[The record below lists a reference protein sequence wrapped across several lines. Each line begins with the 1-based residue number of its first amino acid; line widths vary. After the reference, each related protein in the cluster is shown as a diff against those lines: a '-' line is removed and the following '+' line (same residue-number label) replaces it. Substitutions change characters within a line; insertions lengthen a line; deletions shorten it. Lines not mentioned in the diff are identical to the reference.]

1 MSGIAITF
9 PSSPSEGQVH
19 LAQNGF
25 TYIYDSNKNRWKRGG
40 EFVRAPKVLSYA
52 GVAAT
57 TTGNIPTA
65 PNGTLIYQVPGL
77 VVPNSTVGVD
87 SYKAYRAADSY
98 PDHTE
103 IQVSIS
109 SAFSS
114 IAYAATFTG
123 TTHTIPSGTLSG
135 LSTYYIRARQFEG
148 SDASAAGVG
157 AISGYSGNYISFA
170 TTSTYVESPTIV
182 SIAGTTAF
190 PVSGIGDQSTT
201 LPLSVTFGGSG
212 TGNLERVD
220 IQSTGPTVPSS
231 TGVTALAEP
240 GVGTHSSLTLANAL
254 VLAMPLSGG
263 SGAGIEDEVNT
274 DIRTASSA
282 SSGSEKTPTAN
293 GNAAITT
300 IAGMARTSHYYNGA
314 AYFDGSGDYISFS
327 NSSDFAMGTGDF
339 TFECWFHQTASTAYT
354 PLLEIGNHTG
364 AGIMFMSRSPAYG
377 NKISTYSG
385 GRGSA
390 IADKVIHLNQWYHAA
405 FTRKDGTLRIFVDG
419 ELCGVFPD
427 FNDNLTATGTC
438 NIARSPS
445 YSYIYTGYIQDVRL
459 YKGIAKYAENFIPP
473 DPVFGAI
480 TYTGGERD
488 NVGVAT
494 TAVLQS
500 TGDNIGIAETTSTAA
515 NALVLALPMNKT
527 TGCIDYNVVIRGATS
542 GASHG
547 TVKVVGLGTTAMSYA
562 PSHPRATTL
571 ESKHYDSSMC
581 FNGSAYAAYATSSD
595 DFAAGSGDYT
605 IECWVNFRSFDGT
618 PIIVSAGTGGF
629 SLGANSSGQ
638 IFMYRNGGGGWVG
651 TWNNSNLATD
661 RWYHIAACTSTSGT
675 WEVYLNGS
683 SLGTKSGYSGEG
695 TTAPLYIST
704 YGNGVGGQT
713 LNGYVQDVRLY
724 KGFRKYNNDFTP
736 PGPICGLSTNI
747 SEQIGFTTTRSDGA
761 LLSSVVGLGTTVAL
775 TIGQADHYAGI
786 TTITSSS
793 GITTLPDPYAQ
804 NLVLALPLISTV
816 AAGNTF
822 TSDRTPQIKV
832 SSGLSANTAKTVTI
846 GGNVSVATTSRLYNQ
861 SVYFFGTG
869 NTNSYLNIANNSDF
883 DWTSSDWTIE
893 CWVYFTRA
901 IGTQEPICASATDY
915 KRVGIFRLT
924 NGKMGYFASS
934 NGSSWDLLVG
944 DGAGTGS
951 GYMTVPSNQWNHIV
965 YQRKG
970 TVFTAFVN
978 GNVDLSKSV
987 DGSVYNQAEAY
998 TIGRWGQVYSMQ
1010 GYIQDFRIYK
1020 GVAKYTTDFTPP
1032 PPVFGD
1038 YVRQTPS
1045 KIIAVPDS
1053 TFTLKASNTTV
1064 DSFESG
1070 YGASRQI
1077 SYKKSTYPPSQVT
1090 YNGTNNIQAINE
1102 GFSGEDTVKQDS
1114 GAGALVCAWSLNNNQ
1129 QNYAT
1134 NVANLYVGLGTDGTG
1149 GDTNAQTPDWIN
1161 GNGSGSNT
1169 FSFNTSIKKWSGYTA
1184 SIGQE
1189 GGGGGGPYWQ
1199 APIPDDST
1207 VDWSNGYTI
1216 ECWLYP
1222 RTFAG
1227 GSWNESG
1234 GIFTGYGNYRGY
1246 VQESNPNSVT
1256 TLYFYD
1262 GNISLEYAPTVDHW
1276 MHLAMVGDPETL
1288 KERIYINGEFLGYRG
1303 RNNPGKIGST
1313 NLNNTN
1319 SSQNGRLASN
1329 GYRYNGYYQDY
1340 RVYNYQKYN

>member
-65 PNGTLIYQVPGL
+65 PNGTLIYQIPGL

-87 SYKAYRAADSY
+87 SYKAYRAVDNY
-98 PDHTE
+98 PNYTE

-114 IAYAATFTG
+114 VAYAATFTG

-135 LSTYYIRARQFEG
+135 LSTYYVRARQFEG

-170 TTSTYVESPTIV
+170 TTSTYVGAPTIV

-190 PVSGIGDQSTT
+190 PVSSISGLSTT
-201 LPLSVTFGGSG
+201 LPLSVTFEGSG

-220 IQSTGPTVPSS
+220 IQSTPTVPSS

-293 GNAAITT
+293 GDAAITT

-364 AGIMFMSRSPAYG
+364 AGIIFMSSAPAYG

-385 GRGSA
+385 TRGSA
-390 IADKVIHLNQWYHAA
+390 IADKVINLNQWYHAA

-419 ELCGVFPD
+419 ELYGVFPD

-438 NIARSPS
+438 AIARSPS
-445 YSYIYTGYIQDVRL
+445 YGYAYTGYIQDVRL
-459 YKGIAKYAENFIPP
+459 YKGIAKYAENFAPP

-488 NVGVAT
+488 NVGVT
-494 TAVLQS
+494 TTTVLQS

-515 NALVLALPMNKT
+515 DALVLALPMNKT
-527 TGCIDYNVVIRGATS
+527 TVCLDYNVVIRGATS
-542 GASHG
+542 GASAG
-547 TVKVVGLGTTAMSYA
+547 TAKVVGLGTTAMSYA

-581 FNGSAYAAYATSSD
+581 LNGSAYAAYATSSD

-605 IECWVNFRSFDGT
+605 IECWVNFHSFDGT
-618 PIIVSAGTGGF
+618 PIIVSAGSGGF
-629 SLGANSSGQ
+629 SLGANTSGQ
-638 IFMYRNGGGGWVG
+638 IIMYRNGGGGWAG

-683 SLGTKSGYSGEG
+683 SLGTQSGYSGEG
-695 TTAPLYIST
+695 TTAPLYIGT
-704 YGNGVGGQT
+704 YGNSVGGQT
-713 LNGYVQDVRLY
+713 LNGYLQDVRLY

-747 SEQIGFTTTRSDGA
+747 SEQIGFTTTRADGSV
-761 LLSSVVGLGTTVAL
+761 LSSVVGLGTTVSL
-775 TIGQADHYAGI
+775 TIGQADHYTGI

-793 GITTLPDPYAQ
+793 GITTLSDPYASS
-804 NLVLALPLISTV
+804 LVLALPLATIDGVGNDFSNDRNTQIRATSLVAGGST
-816 AAGNTF
+816 
-822 TSDRTPQIKV
+822 
-832 SSGLSANTAKTVTI
+832 KTVTKT
-846 GGNVSVATTSRLYNQ
+846 GVTTTTSNLNPKGYDNVSV
-861 SVYFFGTG
+861 FDGTDDKL
-869 NTNSYLNIANNSDF
+869 SISDNSDF
-883 DWTSSDWTIE
+883 NMGSGDYTLE
-893 CWVYFTRA
+893 AWVYPNASGNLA
-901 IGTQEPICASATDY
+901 IMSRGFSGYSGFILSTQGFLDST
-915 KRVGIFRLT
+915 
-924 NGKMGYFASS
+924 S
-934 NGSSWDLLVG
+934 GSSWDVNIGFESNLDVNAWNHVAVTRQDDIWTVYKNGRMNGKVYANTNSVQSTSGALLIG
-944 DGAGTGS
+944 ERDGQTDFS
-951 GYMTVPSNQWNHIV
+951 GYM
-965 YQRKG
+965 
-970 TVFTAFVN
+970 
-978 GNVDLSKSV
+978 
-987 DGSVYNQAEAY
+987 
-998 TIGRWGQVYSMQ
+998 
-1010 GYIQDFRIYK
+1010 QDVRIYK
-1020 GVAKYTTDFTPP
+1020 GVAKYVSDFTPP
-1032 PPVFGD
+1032 GAMYGD
-1038 YVRQTPS
+1038 YVRQTPG
-1045 KIIAVPDS
+1045 KIIAVPGS
-1053 TFTLKASNTTV
+1053 TFTIKAANTTV
-1064 DSFESG
+1064 DGFESG

-1077 SYKKSTYPPSQVT
+1077 SYKKPTYPPSQVI
-1090 YNGTNNIQAINE
+1090 YNSTNNIQAINE

-1149 GDTNAQTPDWIN
+1149 GDTNAQTTAWIN
-1161 GNGSGSNT
+1161 GDGSGNNV

-1199 APIPDDST
+1199 APIPNDST

-1222 RTFAG
+1222 RTFGG

-1262 GNISLEYAPTVDHW
+1262 GNVSLQHAPTVDTW

-1288 KERIYINGEFLGYRG
+1288 KERIYINGEFIGYRG
-1303 RNNPGKIGST
+1303 GNNPGKIGST

-1340 RVYNYQKYN
+1340 RVYNYQKYD